1 MTKDDV
7 WKGVSR
13 MSTFKK
19 KINIIAVLSKKK
31 KSEAYIVNFEGGT
44 TFFKLVKYSGND
56 RLELYTCLKE
66 QR

>member
-31 KSEAYIVNFEGGT
+31 KSEAYIV
-44 TFFKLVKYSGND
+44 KD
-56 RLELYTCLKE
+56 RKSVV
-66 QR
+66 